1 MPAGSKRRWRSPAG
15 RRNGRRR
22 RQESST
28 PASAT
33 ERPGWPTST
42 TACTKP
48 PGNRSSAV
56 PPCTGSSARSTSTIW
71 PETTEAHGCRE
82 ARTRPSRNR
91 GPASTWST
99 EPPGSPWSCW
109 LRPHPSSPP
118 GTGCSWFRPR
128 GLIPA
133 RQMTERDRAGQQ
145 FTSSGFF
152 VLRTPLL
159 PFEEMAAWSDGLEA
173 VGSLGDPQGLEAAI
187 ERDRARLRARLLAA
201 VTRPEVREAVF
212 VASPSLDEALEVW
225 QKEPDSRQGRK
236 LEPAVVSYFSRAA
249 ARATPFGLFAGCT
262 TGTIGAQTRLHLQA
276 RERYQR
282 HSRLD
287 MDYLWALAEAVE
299 RDPQLRK
306 IFVYEPNSSLYEA
319 AGRLRLAEA
328 RLGDNGRSYHLVAV
342 DKSPYLTAA
351 LERARGGAALE
362 AVAEVLVV
370 DEISHTE
377 AEEYVAELVD
387 NQLLVTDARPLVTG
401 DEPVH
406 GLVANLSSH
415 AETAQMGERVDEAR
429 AALEA
434 IDAEGLGASPDRYRA
449 AASVLGELPAPPDLS
464 RLVQVDLVK
473 PAQEATLGSRVI
485 SEITRGIRILQQLA
499 PPSGPDGLSRFRE
512 EFSRRYETREVPLVE
527 ALDEETGIGFE
538 RSNSPLA
545 EASPLLAG
553 LPFRGGDQMARR
565 WTARDGLLLR
575 KLAQALAE
583 GASEIVLEASD
594 LEALASQQ
602 HRPLPDAFYVTAM
615 VAAESDRAIA
625 QGAFRVLLQY
635 LGGPPGAL
643 LFGRFCHADQTLH
656 KFVRAYL
663 QAEEARRPERLFAEI
678 VHLPDGRIGNIL
690 CRPVLRDY
698 EIPYL
703 GRSGA
708 PADRQIPVTDLLV
721 SVRDGRI
728 VLRSRRLER
737 EVVPRLT
744 TAHNHD
750 WRNLGVYRFLCAL
763 QRQDVVSAL
772 AWDWGPVQDAPFLP
786 RVVSGRLVLCRAR
799 WNATEAELRAL
810 GQARGAG
817 QFAAVQAWRAER
829 RLPRYVGLAD
839 RDHELV
845 IDLDNVLS
853 VAALAHQLRGRRQ
866 AVLVEMFPDPDALCV
881 TGPEGR
887 FVHELVVPFVQA
899 APPRPEPDIA
909 APKVTTSL
917 ARRRFPPGSEW
928 LYAKLYTGAGTA
940 DQVLNHVVGPLV
952 RSSLA
957 SGAADAWFFI
967 RYDDPDW
974 HLRLRLHGEPR
985 RLYAE
990 VLPSLEAAAAPLLE
1004 AGQLWRMQLDTYERE
1019 VERYGGDQGVE
1030 LAEQVFA
1037 ADSEAV
1043 LTIMGLLWGDA
1054 GIDLRCD
1061 DLGLTLQ
1068 EKRSVARRAREGFG
1082 REFGIDGNFRG
1093 RVSER
1098 YRAER
1103 ARLEALLDP
1112 GQAPPVP
1119 LAPALEALR
1128 RRSLQLAPVA
1138 AELRRLGQAGRL
1150 SAALTDIV
1158 MSYAHMHVNRLL
1170 RSAQRAQE
1178 LVLYELLDRAY
1189 SAQAGR
1195 QSVLP

>member
-1 MPAGSKRRWRSPAG
+1 
-15 RRNGRRR
+15 
-22 RQESST
+22 
-28 PASAT
+28 
-33 ERPGWPTST
+33 
-42 TACTKP
+42 
-48 PGNRSSAV
+48 
-56 PPCTGSSARSTSTIW
+56 
-71 PETTEAHGCRE
+71 
-82 ARTRPSRNR
+82 
-91 GPASTWST
+91 
-99 EPPGSPWSCW
+99 
-109 LRPHPSSPP
+109 
-118 GTGCSWFRPR
+118 
-128 GLIPA
+128 
-133 RQMTERDRAGQQ
+133 MTERDNTSQQ
-145 FTSSGFF
+145 FTPSGFF

-159 PFEEMAAWSDGLEA
+159 PFEEMAAWSEGLEA
-173 VGSLGDPQGLEAAI
+173 VGSLSDPRGLEEAL
-187 ERDRARLRARLLAA
+187 ERDRARLRARLLPVVA
-201 VTRPEVREAVF
+201 RPELREAIF
-212 VASPSLDEALEVW
+212 VASPSLDETLEVW
-225 QKEPDSRQGRK
+225 QKEPDSKRGRK

-262 TGTIGAQTRLHLQA
+262 TGTIGTQTRLQLQA
-276 RERYQR
+276 WERYQR

-306 IFVYEPNSSLYEA
+306 ALTYEPNSSLYEV

-328 RLGDNGRSYHLVAV
+328 RLTATGRSYHLVAV
-342 DKSPYLTAA
+342 DKSPYLTAV
-351 LERARGGAALE
+351 LEQAQGGAALE
-362 AVAEVLVV
+362 AVAEVLVD
-370 DEISHTE
+370 DEISQAE

-406 GLVANLSSH
+406 GLVATLGGD
-415 AETAQMGERVDEAR
+415 AGTAQIAERVDEAR

-434 IDAEGLGASPDRYRA
+434 IDTEGLGTSPDRYRA
-449 AASVLGELPAPPDLS
+449 VASLLGELPAQSDLS

-473 PAQEATLGSRVI
+473 PAQQATLGGRVV
-485 SEITRGIRILQQLA
+485 SELARGARILYQLA
-499 PPSGPDGLSRFRE
+499 PPQEPDGLSRFRE
-512 EFSRRYETREVPLVE
+512 EFFRRYEAREIPLVE
-527 ALDEETGIGFE
+527 VLDEEIGIGFE
-538 RSNSPLA
+538 RSDSPLA

-553 LPFRGGDQMARR
+553 LPFRGGEQEARR
-565 WTARDGLLLR
+565 WTARDALLLG

-583 GASEIVLEASD
+583 GDGEIALEASD
-594 LEALASQQ
+594 LELLASEQ
-602 HRPLPDAFYVTAM
+602 RPPLPDAFYVMAT

-625 QGAFRVLLQY
+625 QGAFRVFLQHLYGPSGAVLL
-635 LGGPPGAL
+635 
-643 LFGRFCHADQTLH
+643 GRFCHADQTLH
-656 KFVRAYL
+656 QFVRAHL
-663 QAEEARRPERLFAEI
+663 RAEEARRPERVFAEI
-678 VHLPDGRIGNIL
+678 VHLPEGRIGNIL

-728 VLRSRRLER
+728 VLRSDRLGR

-744 TAHNHD
+744 TAHNYT
-750 WRNLGVYRFLCAL
+750 WRSLGVYRFLCAL
-763 QRQDVVSAL
+763 QHQDTAAGL
-772 AWDWGPVQDAPFLP
+772 TWDWGPLQDAPFLP

-799 WNATEAELRAL
+799 WNVTEAELRAL
-810 GQARGAG
+810 GQTRGAD

-829 RLPRYVGLAD
+829 QVPRYVALAD
-839 RDHELV
+839 RDNELV

-899 APPRPEPDIA
+899 APPRPEPDNA
-909 APKVTTSL
+909 APQAIGSSV
-917 ARRRFPPGSEW
+917 RRRFPPGSEW

-940 DQVLNHVVGPLV
+940 DQVLNHLVGPLV

-967 RYDDPDW
+967 RFADPDW
-974 HLRLRLHGEPR
+974 HLRLRLHGEPG
-985 RLYAE
+985 RLHAE

-1004 AGQLWRMQLDTYERE
+1004 TGQLWRMQLDTYERE
-1019 VERYGGDQGVE
+1019 VERYGGDRGIE
-1030 LAEQVFA
+1030 LAERLFA

-1043 LTIMGLLWGDA
+1043 LTIMGSLWGDA
-1054 GIDLRCD
+1054 GLDLRWRLAMCGIDLLFD
-1061 DLGLTLQ
+1061 DLGLTLE
-1068 EKRSVARRAREGFG
+1068 EKQSVARRARESFG

-1093 RVSER
+1093 RVSQR

-1112 GQAPPVP
+1112 GQAPPSP
-1119 LAPALEALR
+1119 LAAGLKALR
-1128 RRSLQLAPVA
+1128 RRSLQLAPVT
-1138 AELRRLGQAGRL
+1138 AELRQLGQAGRL
-1150 SAALTDIV
+1150 SATMTDIAI
-1158 MSYAHMHVNRLL
+1158 SYAHMHVNRLL

-1195 QSVLP
+1195 RSVSP

>member
-1 MPAGSKRRWRSPAG
+1 
-15 RRNGRRR
+15 
-22 RQESST
+22 
-28 PASAT
+28 
-33 ERPGWPTST
+33 
-42 TACTKP
+42 
-48 PGNRSSAV
+48 
-56 PPCTGSSARSTSTIW
+56 
-71 PETTEAHGCRE
+71 
-82 ARTRPSRNR
+82 
-91 GPASTWST
+91 
-99 EPPGSPWSCW
+99 
-109 LRPHPSSPP
+109 
-118 GTGCSWFRPR
+118 
-128 GLIPA
+128 
-133 RQMTERDRAGQQ
+133 MTERDKARQQ
-145 FTSSGFF
+145 FTPSGFF

-159 PFEEMAAWSDGLEA
+159 PFEEMAAWSEGLEA
-173 VGSLGDPQGLEAAI
+173 VGSLGDPQRLEAAL
-187 ERDRARLRARLLAA
+187 ERDRARLRARLLALVA
-201 VTRPEVREAVF
+201 RPELRDAIF

-225 QKEPDSRQGRK
+225 QKEPDSKQGRK
-236 LEPAVVSYFSRAA
+236 LEPALVSYFSRAA

-262 TGTIGAQTRLHLQA
+262 AGTIDTQTRLRLPA
-276 RERYQR
+276 RQRYQR

-287 MDYLWALAEAVE
+287 MDYLWALAEALE
-299 RDPQLRK
+299 RDPQLRR
-306 IFVYEPNSSLYEA
+306 IFVYEPNSSLYEV

-351 LERARGGAALE
+351 LERAEGGAALA
-362 AVAEVLVV
+362 AVAEVLVD
-370 DEISHTE
+370 DEISQAE
-377 AEEYVAELVD
+377 AEEYVAELAD

-406 GLVANLSSH
+406 GMVDKLASH
-415 AETAQMGERVDEAR
+415 AETAQMGERVDGAR

-449 AASVLGELPAPPDLS
+449 VASVLAELPAQPDLS

-473 PAQEATLGSRVI
+473 PAQEATLGSRIIAEV
-485 SEITRGIRILQQLA
+485 TRGVRILHQLA
-499 PPSGPDGLSRFRE
+499 PLQRSDGLSRFRE
-512 EFSRRYETREVPLVE
+512 EFFQRYETREIPLVE

-553 LPFRGGDQMARR
+553 LPFGGGDQETRR
-565 WTARDGLLLR
+565 WTAREALLLG
-575 KLAQALAE
+575 KLAQSLAA
-583 GASEIVLEASD
+583 GASEIALEASD

-602 HRPLPDAFYVTAM
+602 DRPLPDAFYVVAT
-615 VAAESDRAIA
+615 VAAESDGAIE
-625 QGAFRVLLQY
+625 QGDFRVLLQY
-635 LGGPPGAL
+635 LGGPPAAIL
-643 LFGRFCHADQTLH
+643 LGRFCHADQTLH
-656 KFVRAYL
+656 KFVRAHV
-663 QAEEARRPERLFAEI
+663 QAEEACRPERLFAEI

-728 VLRSRRLER
+728 ALRSRRLER

-744 TAHNHD
+744 TAHNED

-763 QRQDVVSAL
+763 QRQDVASAL
-772 AWDWGPVQDAPFLP
+772 AWDWGPLQDAPFLP
-786 RVVSGRLVLCRAR
+786 RVVSGRLVLCRAQ
-799 WNATEAELRAL
+799 WNVTESDLRAL
-810 GQARGAG
+810 GQTGG
-817 QFAAVQAWRAER
+817 GDQFAAVQAWRAER
-829 RLPRYVGLAD
+829 RLPRYVALAD

-853 VAALAHQLRGRRQ
+853 VATLAHQLRGQRK

-899 APPRPEPDIA
+899 APPRPESDKVAPQA
-909 APKVTTSL
+909 ARSSV
-917 ARRRFPPGSEW
+917 RRRFPPGSEW

-940 DQVLNHVVGPLV
+940 DHVLNRLVGPLV

-957 SGAADAWFFI
+957 SGATDAWFFI
-967 RYDDPDW
+967 RYADPDW
-974 HLRLRLHGEPR
+974 HLRLRLHGEPE
-985 RLYAE
+985 RLHAE

-1019 VERYGGDQGVE
+1019 VERYGGDRGVE
-1030 LAEQVFA
+1030 LAERVFA

-1043 LTIMGLLWGDA
+1043 LTIMGPLSGDT
-1054 GIDLRCD
+1054 GLDLRWRLAMRGMDLLFD
-1061 DLGLTLQ
+1061 DLGLTLE
-1068 EKRSVARRAREGFG
+1068 EKRSVARRARQGYS
-1082 REFGIDGNFRG
+1082 REFDIGADFRS
-1093 RVSER
+1093 RVSQR

-1112 GQAPPVP
+1112 GQAPPAP
-1119 LAPALEALR
+1119 LAAGLEALR
-1128 RRSLQLAPVA
+1128 RRSLQLAPVTT
-1138 AELRRLGQAGRL
+1138 ELRRLARSGHLSTTLAGI
-1150 SAALTDIV
+1150 A
-1158 MSYAHMHVNRLL
+1158 MSYAHMHANRLL

-1195 QSVLP
+1195 QLVGP